1 MPAEIITT
9 DDLREFKIEL
19 LNEFKAI
26 LKQQNGLP
34 NKKWLKS
41 HEVQDLLGVS
51 PGTLRSMR
59 ITGGLNHTKV
69 GRVIFYDLENIKKM
83 LEKNQ
88 VQNGFRLR
96 SH

>member
-1 MPAEIITT
+1 MSAEIITT

-19 LNEFKAI
+19 LEEIKAI
-26 LKQQNGLP
+26 LKQHNGLP

-69 GRVIFYDLENIKKM
+69 GGMIFYDLENIKKM

-88 VQNGFRLR
+88 VQNGFRMRGL
-96 SH
+96 